1 MTIKTRNKLLNL
13 FVRIAIS
20 ITILSVLFTRIDF
33 HEIIKSLVN
42 TDHTVLII
50 GVVIYTVSQVL
61 NAYKWKLIANNAGF
75 SNKLKEYIDY
85 YFVGLFFNLFLPT
98 TVGGDISKAYYLS
111 KHDLQSRKAP
121 AIYSVL
127 AERYSGVVI
136 IVWIGTIALFTPIG
150 NPVPAIFKIL
160 MSALTVLIFIVTPAF
175 PSFWMKYFKRKKW
188 VRTML
193 RDVRAYWSNPKLVVK
208 AVYWSVMYHMLVLA
222 IHMLIGSAMGIKVP
236 LGYYIMAYSMAAMAG
251 FLPVAFNG
259 IGPREWAYIY
269 FLSFAGVK
277 ESDALIFSIFW
288 FGIILSSSIF
298 GGIFYLKGQ
307 LSPAPEEFDDELD
320 SESDEDENEP
330 GLAEKPFA
338 AIKEENI
345 VYTETGVS

>member
-1 MTIKTRNKLLNL
+1 MSTKIRNKLLNL
-13 FVRIAIS
+13 SARIAIS
-20 ITILSVLFTRIDF
+20 IIILSLLFTKIDF
-33 HEIIKSLVN
+33 NDIKNSLIKTN
-42 TDHTVLII
+42 HTVLII
-50 GVVIYTVSQVL
+50 GILIYTLCQVL

-136 IVWIGTIALFTPIG
+136 IVWAGALVLFTPIG
-150 NPVPAIFKIL
+150 NPVPVAFKIL
-160 MSALTVLIFIVTPAF
+160 MSFLTILIFIVTPAF
-175 PSFWMKYFKRKKW
+175 PTFWMQFFKRKKW

-193 RDVRAYWSNPKLVVK
+193 RDIRAYWSNPKLVIK
-208 AVYWSVMYHMLVLA
+208 AIYWSTLYHMLVLG
-222 IHMLIGSAMGIKVP
+222 IHMLIGSAMGITIP
-236 LGYYIMAYSMAAMAG
+236 IGYYIMAYSMAAMAG

-288 FGIILSSSIF
+288 FGIILSSSLF
-298 GGIFYLKGQ
+298 GAIFYLKGQ
-307 LSPAPEEFDDELD
+307 LLPAPVEFDNDLD
-320 SESDEDENEP
+320 SDEEITTGTEIGESEIEP
-330 GLAEKPFA
+330 
-338 AIKEENI
+338 AI
-345 VYTETGVS
+345 

>member
-1 MTIKTRNKLLNL
+1 MSIKTKSKILNL
-13 FVRIAIS
+13 LVRVVIS
-20 ITILSVLFTRIDF
+20 ITILSLLFTKIDF
-33 HEIIKSLVN
+33 NDIKESLIKTN
-42 TDHTVLII
+42 HTVLII
-50 GVVIYTVSQVL
+50 GVVICTLCQVL

-75 SNKLKEYIDY
+75 SNKLREYVDY

-136 IVWIGTIALFTPIG
+136 IVWAGALVLFTPIG
-150 NPVPAIFKIL
+150 NPVPAVFKIL
-160 MSALTVLIFIVTPAF
+160 MSFLTILIFIVTPAF
-175 PSFWMKYFKRKKW
+175 AAFWMQFFKRKKW

-193 RDVRAYWSNPKLVVK
+193 RDIRAYWSNPRLVVK
-208 AVYWSVMYHMLVLA
+208 AIYWSTLYHILILA
-222 IHMLIGSAMGIKVP
+222 IHMLIGSAMGITVP
-236 LGYYIMAYSMAAMAG
+236 IGYYIMAYSMAAMAG

-288 FGIILSSSIF
+288 FGIILASSLL

-307 LSPAPEEFDDELD
+307 LLPAPTEFDNDLD
-320 SESDEDENEP
+320 SETDDN
-330 GLAEKPFA
+330 
-338 AIKEENI
+338 EENTI
-345 VYTETGVS
+345 CTETGVSKIETAI

>member
-1 MTIKTRNKLLNL
+1 MSNKTRNKLLSL
-13 FVRIAIS
+13 FARIVIS
-20 ITILSVLFTRIDF
+20 ITILAILFTKIDF
-33 HEIIKSLVN
+33 NDIKNSLIN
-42 TDHTVLII
+42 TNHTVLII
-50 GVVIYTVSQVL
+50 GIVIYTVSQLL

-75 SNKLKEYIDY
+75 NNKLKEYIDY

-150 NPVPAIFKIL
+150 NPIPAVFKIL
-160 MSALTVLIFIVTPAF
+160 MSFLTILIFIITPLF
-175 PSFWMKYFKRKKW
+175 PTFWMQYFKRKKW

-193 RDVRAYWSNPKLVVK
+193 RDVRAYWANPKLVVK
-208 AVYWSVMYHMLVLA
+208 AIYWSGLYHMLVLS
-222 IHMLIGSAMGIKVP
+222 IHMLIGGAMGIKVP
-236 LGYYIMAYSMAAMAG
+236 VGYYIMAYSMAAMAG

-288 FGIILSSSIF
+288 FGIILSSSLL

-307 LSPAPEEFDDELD
+307 LLPAPTEFDNDLD
-320 SESDEDENEP
+320 SETDESSE
-330 GLAEKPFA
+330 F
-338 AIKEENI
+338 
-345 VYTETGVS
+345 TETGVGEIEPAEQI

>member
-1 MTIKTRNKLLNL
+1 MSIKTRNKLLGL
-13 FVRIAIS
+13 FARIAIS
-20 ITILSVLFTRIDF
+20 IIILSVLFTRIDF
-33 HEIIKSLVN
+33 HEIKNSLIN
-42 TDHTVLII
+42 TNHTVLII
-50 GVVIYTVSQVL
+50 GVIIYTLSQVL

-75 SNKLKEYIDY
+75 KNKLKEYIDY

-111 KHDLQSRKAP
+111 KHEVQKRKAP

-136 IVWIGTIALFTPIG
+136 IVWIGTLVLFTPLASR
-150 NPVPAIFKIL
+150 VPAIFKIL
-160 MSALTVLIFIVTPAF
+160 MSALTILIFIVTPLF
-175 PSFWMKYFKRKKW
+175 PTFWMQYFKRKKW

-193 RDVRAYWSNPKLVVK
+193 RDIRAYWSNPKLVVK
-208 AVYWSVMYHMLVLA
+208 AIYWSVLYHMLVLS
-222 IHMLIGSAMGIKVP
+222 IHMLIGSAMGISVP
-236 LGYYIMAYSMAAMAG
+236 VGYYIMAYSMAAMAG

-298 GGIFYLKGQ
+298 GAIFYLKGQ
-307 LSPAPEEFDDELD
+307 LLPAPTEFDND
-320 SESDEDENEP
+320 SDIEIEEEDITE
-330 GLAEKPFA
+330 
-338 AIKEENI
+338 
-345 VYTETGVS
+345 TETGVNEIEPAV

>member
-33 HEIIKSLVN
+33 HEIINSLVN

-75 SNKLKEYIDY
+75 NNKLKEYIDY

-136 IVWIGTIALFTPIG
+136 IV
-150 NPVPAIFKIL
+150 
-160 MSALTVLIFIVTPAF
+160 
-175 PSFWMKYFKRKKW
+175 
-188 VRTML
+188 
-193 RDVRAYWSNPKLVVK
+193 
-208 AVYWSVMYHMLVLA
+208 
-222 IHMLIGSAMGIKVP
+222 
-236 LGYYIMAYSMAAMAG
+236 
-251 FLPVAFNG
+251 
-259 IGPREWAYIY
+259 
-269 FLSFAGVK
+269 
-277 ESDALIFSIFW
+277 
-288 FGIILSSSIF
+288 
-298 GGIFYLKGQ
+298 
-307 LSPAPEEFDDELD
+307 
-320 SESDEDENEP
+320 
-330 GLAEKPFA
+330 
-338 AIKEENI
+338 
-345 VYTETGVS
+345 

>member
-1 MTIKTRNKLLNL
+1 MSIKTRNKLLSL
-13 FVRIAIS
+13 FARIAIS
-20 ITILSVLFTRIDF
+20 IIMLTVLFKRIDF
-33 HEIIKSLVN
+33 HEIKKSIIN

-50 GVVIYTVSQVL
+50 GIIIYLLSQVL

-111 KHDLQSRKAP
+111 KHDLQRRKAP

-136 IVWIGTIALFTPIG
+136 IVWAGTIVLFTPIG
-150 NPVPAIFKIL
+150 NPIPAVFKIL
-160 MSALTVLIFIVTPAF
+160 MSMLTILIFIVTPAF
-175 PSFWMKYFKRKKW
+175 PAFWMQFFKRKKW

-193 RDVRAYWSNPKLVVK
+193 RDIRAYWSNPRLVVK
-208 AVYWSVMYHMLVLA
+208 AIYWSTMYHMLVLA
-222 IHMLIGSAMGIKVP
+222 IHMVIGSAMGITVP
-236 LGYYIMAYSMAAMAG
+236 IGYYIMAYSMAAMAG

-288 FGIILSSSIF
+288 FGIILSSSLF
-298 GGIFYLKGQ
+298 GAIFYLKGQ
-307 LSPAPEEFDDELD
+307 LMPAPTEFDNDLDIEIDE
-320 SESDEDENEP
+320 
-330 GLAEKPFA
+330 ATEKL
-338 AIKEENI
+338 IG
-345 VYTETGVS
+345 TEIGVSEIEPAV

>member
-1 MTIKTRNKLLNL
+1 MSIKTKSKILNL
-13 FVRIAIS
+13 LVRVVIS
-20 ITILSVLFTRIDF
+20 ITILSLLFTKIDF
-33 HEIIKSLVN
+33 NDIKESLIKTN
-42 TDHTVLII
+42 HTVLII
-50 GVVIYTVSQVL
+50 GVVIYTLCQVL

-75 SNKLKEYIDY
+75 SNKLREYVDY

-136 IVWIGTIALFTPIG
+136 IVWAGALVLFTPIG
-150 NPVPAIFKIL
+150 NPVPAVFKIL
-160 MSALTVLIFIVTPAF
+160 MSFLTILIFIVTPAF
-175 PSFWMKYFKRKKW
+175 PAFWMQFFKRKKW

-193 RDVRAYWSNPKLVVK
+193 RDIRAYWSNPRLVVK
-208 AVYWSVMYHMLVLA
+208 AIYWSTLYHILILA
-222 IHMLIGSAMGIKVP
+222 IHMLIGSAMGITVP
-236 LGYYIMAYSMAAMAG
+236 IGYYIMAYSMAAMAG

-288 FGIILSSSIF
+288 FGIILASSLL

-307 LSPAPEEFDDELD
+307 LLPAPTEFDNDLD
-320 SESDEDENEP
+320 SETDDN
-330 GLAEKPFA
+330 
-338 AIKEENI
+338 EENTI
-345 VYTETGVS
+345 CTETGVSKIETAI